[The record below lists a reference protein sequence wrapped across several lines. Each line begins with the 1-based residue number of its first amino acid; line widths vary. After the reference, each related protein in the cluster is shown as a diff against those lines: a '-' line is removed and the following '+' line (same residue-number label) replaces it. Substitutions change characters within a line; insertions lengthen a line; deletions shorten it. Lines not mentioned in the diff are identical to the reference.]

1 MFTLYKY
8 DTIDSTNTEAKRLLQ
23 NSGISDGSFKVP
35 AVIVAKKQEAGRGRQ
50 GKSFF
55 SPGDTGLYMSVVDEF
70 PESEQDA
77 VLLTVRASMAVS
89 EAIFECTGIR
99 VGIKWVNDLYLGNRK
114 ICGILTESVFSED
127 KRYFIIG
134 VGINVSTE
142 NFPPEISAIAG
153 SLGVQ
158 ADFAEPEIDELCRK
172 VAENILS
179 VKKGAFAGLEK
190 YREHSV
196 VLGKEVI
203 YEKNGSRYSGT
214 AVEITDAGG
223 LVIKLAS
230 GAVDVL
236 QSGEISLKKWGV

>member
-23 NSGISDGSFKVP
+23 KYGKSGGNFEVP
-35 AVIVAKKQEAGRGRQ
+35 VVIVAKKQEAGRGRQ

-55 SPGDTGLYMSVVDEF
+55 SPENTGLYMSVADEF
-70 PESEQDA
+70 FENEHYA
-77 VLLTVRASMAVS
+77 ELLTVKASLAVA

-99 VGIKWVNDLYLGNRK
+99 VGIKWVNDLYLENRK
-114 ICGILTESVFSED
+114 ICGILTESVFAYG

-142 NFPPEISAIAG
+142 NFPKELSDIAG
-153 SLGVQ
+153 SLGVGT
-158 ADFAEPEIDELCRK
+158 DFAEPEIDKLCRK

-179 VKKGAFAGLEK
+179 IKKGAFANLEK
-190 YREHSV
+190 YREYSV
-196 VLGKEVI
+196 VIGKEVV
-203 YEKNGSRYSGT
+203 YEKNGSRYNGT